1 MELLTKLEQQVLKW
15 AKGVPH
21 LPTPARKW
29 LGDNV
34 WWIALVGAILTGIG
48 ILFELVR
55 LVNVISIIGTP
66 AESYFAA
73 ATFTTWTI
81 VTVLIGLVFMVI
93 EGLLLASSV
102 TPLKEKQKKGWV
114 LLFVLWLVSAVS
126 VVVTAVLSL
135 NPFGF
140 VLVLLPGAIWLAI
153 TGYFL
158 FEIHGQFAHVERSK
172 GVKHAKKS

>member
-48 ILFELVR
+48 ILFAFVGLIG
-55 LVNVISIIGTP
+55 VISVLGTP
-66 AESYFAA
+66 AASYFATT
-73 ATFTTWTI
+73 TFTSWAI
-81 VTVLIGLVFMVI
+81 VTGVVGLVFSVI
-93 EGLLLASSV
+93 EGLLLATAI

-126 VVVTAVLSL
+126 VVVNAILSL

-140 VLVLLPGAIWLAI
+140 VLGLLFGAIWLAI

>member
-48 ILFELVR
+48 ILFAFVGLIG
-55 LVNVISIIGTP
+55 VISVLGTP
-66 AESYFAA
+66 AASYFATT
-73 ATFTTWTI
+73 TFTSWAI
-81 VTVLIGLVFMVI
+81 VTGVVGLVFLVI
-93 EGLLLASSV
+93 EGLLLATAI

-114 LLFVLWLVSAVS
+114 LLFVLWLVGAVS
-126 VVVTAVLSL
+126 VVVNAILSL

-140 VLVLLPGAIWLAI
+140 VLGLLFGAIWLAI